1 MGDESSDP
9 NEELVP
15 DDDAVIG
22 RAFRRSLVVIA
33 VVAAVAL
40 AAFVFRRGTA
50 PGERVLAKDV
60 GEIADLMQATEE
72 MPRVVFTD
80 VTEEAGIRF
89 THTNGARGEKLLPET
104 MGSGAAFFDYDGDR
118 AVDLFLVNAKRWP
131 GDPAGGALPSSA
143 LYRNIGNGKF
153 EDVTAGSGLGVVL
166 YGTGVAVGDYDADGD
181 DDLFLAALGA
191 NHLYRNDAG
200 LFVDVTR
207 DAALAGREDDW
218 STSAGFL
225 DYDGDGDL
233 DLFVCNYVAWSRQ
246 IDLELAFT
254 LNGRDRAYGP
264 PTNYAGT
271 HSYLYRNDGGG
282 RFTDVSA
289 AAGIQV
295 VNPLNGEPAGK
306 ALAVTFVDLDLDG
319 WIDILV
325 ANDRVQNFLFHNR
338 GDGTFEELGAVAG
351 IGFDSTG
358 NSTGAMGIDAG
369 HHRDDGDLAIGI
381 ANFANEMSSLYV
393 ARRGELRFTDEAIG
407 EGVGAPSR
415 LVLSFGLFL
424 FDYDLDGR
432 LDLLQANGHLE
443 SEIHQVQ
450 ASQQYRQPAQ
460 LFWNAGPTARSCF
473 AEVPAEF
480 SGDLSRRIVGRAAA
494 YADIDADGDLDVLLT
509 QTGERAILLRNDQ
522 RLDHHWLRA
531 ALSGTTSNRG
541 AIGAWIELESAGRV
555 QRRQVMPTR
564 SYLSQVE
571 RTVTFGLGTEPEIDR
586 LEVVW
591 PDGSR
596 QRISPPEVDRRVEI
610 VQGDG
615 EPGKRP

>member
-1 MGDESSDP
+1 MGDEIPDP

-22 RAFRRSLVVIA
+22 RALRRSLVVIA
-33 VVAAVAL
+33 VVAAVAVAVFL
-40 AAFVFRRGTA
+40 FRRGSS
-50 PGERVLAKDV
+50 PVERVLDKDI
-60 GEIADLMQATEE
+60 GTIADLVQATEE
-72 MPRVVFTD
+72 MPRVGFTD
-80 VTEEAGIRF
+80 VTEDAGIRF
-89 THTNGARGEKLLPET
+89 VHTNGARGGKMLPET

-143 LYRNIGNGKF
+143 LYRNVGNGRF
-153 EDVTAGSGLGVVL
+153 EDVTADSGLGATF

-181 DDLFLAALGA
+181 DDLFVAALGA
-191 NHLYRNDAG
+191 NRLYRNDAG
-200 LFVDVTR
+200 LFVDVTG

-246 IDLELAFT
+246 IDRELAFT

-289 AAGIQV
+289 TAGIQV

-393 ARRGELRFTDEAIG
+393 ARSGELRFTDEAIG

-443 SEIHQVQ
+443 SEINQVQ

-460 LFWNAGPTARSCF
+460 LFWNAGPSARSCF

-522 RLDHHWLRA
+522 RLDHHWLQA

-541 AIGAWIELESAGRV
+541 AIGAWIELESGGRV

-615 EPGKRP
+615 EPG